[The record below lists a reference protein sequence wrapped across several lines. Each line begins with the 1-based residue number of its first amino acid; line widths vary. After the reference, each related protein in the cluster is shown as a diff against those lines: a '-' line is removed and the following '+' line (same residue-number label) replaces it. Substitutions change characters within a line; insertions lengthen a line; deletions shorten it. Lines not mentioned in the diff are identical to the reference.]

1 MVRLSRSEAGHTV
14 RRTVKW
20 QLGLVGALLALVVAA
35 CGGGS
40 QITIDDAWVRPQDN
54 LENPSG
60 GYMTISNSGTED
72 DVLVGASS
80 PASARVEIHETMV
93 MEPTAIP
100 DASMEPG
107 ATPGMSGGMVGMV
120 PIDELP
126 VPAGGEAVLEPGSF
140 HLMFI
145 GLKDALEVGETVD
158 ITLSFQKAGS
168 VRVTA
173 EVRQP

>member
-1 MVRLSRSEAGHTV
+1 MIKSWGSKAGQTV
-14 RRTVKW
+14 RRTVTW
-20 QLGLVGALLALVVAA
+20 RLGLVGALLTLVLAA

-54 LENPSG
+54 LENPAG
-60 GYMTISNSGTED
+60 GYLTITNSGPED

-93 MEPTAIP
+93 MEPTALP

-107 ATPGMSGGMVGMV
+107 ATPGTGGGMVGMV

-126 VPAGGEAVLEPGSF
+126 VPAGGEAVLKPGSF

-145 GLKDALEVGETVD
+145 GLKDALEVGDKVD
-158 ITLSFQKAGS
+158 ITLSFQRAGS

-173 EVRQP
+173 EVREP